1 MRPLHPDGEEN
12 RGSVGRSNRVSPR
25 PLSLLPAA
33 RPQRRRKGRR
43 ASCAFV
49 DRRKFLHERH
59 YPPQPCQNRPAPD
72 RENPL
77 PSATHWRPDN
87 RYRENP
93 AGWKSCRRPAL
104 PPPWQKEFPPC
115 SAGQTRTSAQAPD
128 YLQCA
133 DAVPPWR
140 SEEHTSELQSLMRSS
155 YAVFCLKKKK

>member
-1 MRPLHPDGEEN
+1 M
-12 RGSVGRSNRVSPR
+12 
-25 PLSLLPAA
+25 LPAA

-72 RENPL
+72 SENPL

-93 AGWKSCRRPAL
+93 AGWKSSRRSAL
-104 PPPWQKEFPPC
+104 PPPWQKELDRK
-115 SAGQTRTSAQAPD
+115 SVVAGKS
-128 YLQCA
+128 
-133 DAVPPWR
+133 V
-140 SEEHTSELQSLMRSS
+140 SLHVDLGGRRII
-155 YAVFCLKKKK
+155 KKKNNIKDVEYEYKDIDQK

>member
-12 RGSVGRSNRVSPR
+12 RGLVWRSNRVSPR

-59 YPPQPCQNRPAPD
+59 YAPQPCENRPAPD

-77 PSATHWRPDN
+77 PPATHWRPEN

-93 AGWKSCRRPAL
+93 AGGKSWRRCAL
-104 PPPWQKEFPPC
+104 PPPCQREFPPC
-115 SAGQTRTSAQAPD
+115 SAGQTQTSAQAPD
-128 YLQCA
+128 CTQCA
-133 DAVPPWR
+133 AAVPPGEDR
-140 SEEHTSELQSLMRSS
+140 KRKTQEQSS
-155 YAVFCLKKKK
+155 